1 MRYTNSKR
9 FVKSNLS
16 EKSSL
21 ITVSSELERDDD
33 DPLSMRSLSISFLG
47 IIIASLT
54 ILLPSICILFARPLS
69 QGNDI
74 DNFLILKGSSSSLS
88 NSLEIVIRETFSLNF
103 LSTNCFEFVYFKS
116 FTC

>member
-21 ITVSSELERDDD
+21 ITISSELERDDD
-33 DPLSMRSLSISFLG
+33 DPLSMKSLSISFLG

-54 ILLPSICILFARPLS
+54 ILLPSMCILLAIPLS
-69 QGNDI
+69 QGNEI
-74 DNFLILKGSSSSLS
+74 TSFHLIKKDGS
-88 NSLEIVIRETFSLNF
+88 
-103 LSTNCFEFVYFKS
+103 
-116 FTC
+116 